1 MKNVRMQFDLPEQKM
16 DELDALM
23 ARCDITTKKEL
34 FSYALSML
42 EWAVSE
48 SEQGHDIAAIDRETK
63 QFFSLRMP
71 VLSAA
76 RRHALSDS

>member
-1 MKNVRMQFDLPEQKM
+1 MKNVRMQFDLPENRM
-16 DELDALM
+16 DELDKLM
-23 ARCDITTKKEL
+23 ERCDISTRKEL

-48 SEQGHDIAAIDRETK
+48 SELGHDIAAIDRDKK

-71 VLSAA
+71 VLNAA
-76 RRHALSDS
+76 KRHSIQN

>member
-1 MKNVRMQFDLPEQKM
+1 MKNVRMQFDLPENRM
-16 DELDALM
+16 DELDKLM
-23 ARCDITTKKEL
+23 ERCDISTRKEL

-48 SEQGHDIAAIDRETK
+48 SELGHDIAAIDRDTK

-71 VLSAA
+71 VLNAA
-76 RRHALSDS
+76 KRNAIAN

>member
-1 MKNVRMQFDLPEQKM
+1 MKNVRMQFDLPEKKM
-16 DELDALM
+16 NELEELM
-23 ARCDITTKKEL
+23 ARCDISTKKEL

-48 SEQGHDIAAIDRETK
+48 SEQGHDIAAIDREQK
-63 QFFSLRMP
+63 QFYSLRMP

-76 RRHALSDS
+76 KRHAAVGR

>member
-1 MKNVRMQFDLPEQKM
+1 MKNVRMQFDLPENRM
-16 DELDALM
+16 SELDELM
-23 ARCDITTKKEL
+23 KRCDISTRKEL

-48 SEQGHDIAAIDRETK
+48 SEQGHDIAAIDREKK

-71 VLSAA
+71 ILSAA
-76 RRHALSDS
+76 KRHVNAV

>member
-1 MKNVRMQFDLPEQKM
+1 MKNVRMQFDLPENRM
-16 DELDALM
+16 SELDELM
-23 ARCDITTKKEL
+23 ARCDISTRKEL

-48 SEQGHDIAAIDRETK
+48 AEQGHDIAAIDREKK

-71 VLSAA
+71 ILSAA
-76 RRHALSDS
+76 KRHINAG

>member
-1 MKNVRMQFDLPEQKM
+1 MKNVRMQFDLPENRM
-16 DELDALM
+16 SELEDLM
-23 ARCDITTKKEL
+23 SRCDISTKKEL
-34 FSYALSML
+34 FNYALSLL

-71 VLSAA
+71 VLNAA
-76 RRHALSDS
+76 KRHALAS

>member
-1 MKNVRMQFDLPEQKM
+1 MKNVRMQFDLPENRM
-16 DELDALM
+16 SELDALM
-23 ARCDITTKKEL
+23 ERCDISTRKEL

-48 SEQGHDIAAIDRETK
+48 SEQGHDIAAIDREKK

-71 VLSAA
+71 ILSAA
-76 RRHALSDS
+76 KRHVSAE